1 MAFEDFLRTVP
12 VIHKHIMR
20 TRLMMH
26 ENKQLRKFLK
36 RHGIDPKDVIANE
49 NEVDGE
55 DLEFVQKILPNS
67 DLEVAFKT
75 VAVSLREEQKRA
87 SKLEAALYVLQ
98 IDYNHLLLNSANKSA
113 NKRSKSKPSSAK
125 RKS

>member
-12 VIHKHIMR
+12 LVHKHIMR

-36 RHGIDPKDVIANE
+36 RHGIDPKDVISSE
-49 NEVDGE
+49 NDVDAE
-55 DLEFVQKILPNS
+55 DLEFVQKILPDT

-75 VAVSLREEQKRA
+75 VATSLREEQKRA
-87 SKLEAALYVLQ
+87 AALEASLYVLQ
-98 IDYNHLLLNSANKSA
+98 IDYNHLLLNSANKSV
-113 NKRSKSKPSSAK
+113 KSGSKPKTSSVK